1 VSVEETAK
9 DVLMKMGMWW
19 PDANSGSLRAAAGHW
34 RDYADAVDDV
44 CRISNG
50 KAASLIRN
58 NKGEAIDA
66 FEIFWGRYHRE
77 CAQGWLDDLA
87 AVARQMAKALEE
99 FADAVDDAIQQ
110 LWTEIGI
117 AAATIAAGVGLAVFT
132 FGLSTAAS
140 AAAAATIIELAAGLG
155 ITVSATVANIAAI
168 TLTGVVFGSIE
179 SVTVELAVAQ
189 PLKIS
194 TGLQDGFNLSQAQD
208 AAAYGAAFG
217 GALGAGAGTVRAAS
231 DAGGFVKMF
240 QGIPINVRGP
250 ELAYP
255 NGHLLLREGDYNA
268 WPRSKRRGQLNPPQ
282 HRADIKGDEGKN
294 GSHTI
299 DRHVDVTTH
308 YLRDRLRNNPNMD
321 VASRYVDEASAQ
333 KFTDAAMAGHQKEI
347 TAWLAGNKKKFDFSA
362 HFDEF
367 TGVSMTRHNFRNGLP
382 VDWVSGVQVVLKR
395 DPSAES
401 GYRILTSYPI
411 S

>member
-1 VSVEETAK
+1 
-9 DVLMKMGMWW
+9 MKMGMWW

-34 RDYADAVDDV
+34 RDYADAVDEV

-66 FEIFWGRYHRE
+66 FEVFWGRYHRE

-155 ITVSATVANIAAI
+155 ITVSTTVANIAAI

-255 NGHLLLREGDYNA
+255 NGHLLLRQGDYNA
-268 WPRSKRRGQLNPPQ
+268 WPRSKRKGATQPKY
-282 HRADIKGDEGKN
+282 RADLPGDEGMK
-294 GSHTI
+294 GSHTL
-299 DRHVDVTTH
+299 DRHADKTDQE
-308 YLRDRLRNNPNMD
+308 LRSRLREDKNITG
-321 VASRYVDEASAQ
+321 SSSFLDESSAQ
-333 KFTDAAMAGHQKEI
+333 KVVQAR
-347 TAWLAGNKKKFDFSA
+347 
-362 HFDEF
+362 FDEV
-367 TGVSMTRHNFRNGLP
+367 TGRSLSREDFIRGTGPH
-382 VDWVSGVQVVLKR
+382 DAQGVKLIIRR
-395 DPSAES
+395 DPDMPN
-401 GYRILTSYPI
+401 GYRIHTAYPTS
-411 S
+411 